1 MVKLKDI
8 HTWLRSSSFS
18 AEKHQKMSCPSC
30 ARRPFETT
38 NEEMREKE
46 RERDDEEASKKM
58 FKNGKRR
65 L

>member
-1 MVKLKDI
+1 
-8 HTWLRSSSFS
+8 
-18 AEKHQKMSCPSC
+18 MSCPSC